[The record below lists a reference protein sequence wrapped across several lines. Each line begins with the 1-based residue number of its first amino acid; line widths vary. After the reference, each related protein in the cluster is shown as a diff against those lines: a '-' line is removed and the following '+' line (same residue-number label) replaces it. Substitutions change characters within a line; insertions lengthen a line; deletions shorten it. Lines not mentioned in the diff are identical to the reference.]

1 MACEPGV
8 AGRNMPMSSRFRF
21 DRLLLLPA
29 LLLSGAGLGW
39 PAPAEAF
46 ARWINAQPGSR
57 EQLWLAAFSGF
68 ALGLA
73 LGLMVYEL
81 RARGVSIAL
90 RRLTDLAASLDGRG
104 AEETRRGDI
113 RKELERLSD
122 EVLFSARRITQE
134 RREFGAQA
142 TGWQAMFAATLD
154 SLFVL
159 DETGIVRD
167 LNPAAERQFKITSSE
182 AVGRHLADLLFP
194 LPHRSLDNAA
204 FMQDIAAGKAVGRRQ
219 EMIVH
224 CGARQFPVEM
234 ALAEFHVGDERGLIA
249 SARDISAQ
257 RQTRADLKR
266 VREQAD
272 RLQARLRA
280 ELASRRIVRPAAE
293 QLPIAEAGPAP
304 TTGGTPFTLEE
315 ACGDVIRRLV
325 VRAERKGLGFRF
337 EDSEVQGMGLI
348 GDANRLRAVVTELID
363 TVVRHATAGEIIV
376 HLSALSTDER
386 SIELTVSVAATAM
399 TDDESTHVGRPLNRA
414 QGGAAGRSRSKPS
427 ESHERVV
434 DVAGVETRV
443 STSPDRGAVFNAKMH
458 YAVDLSRVSID
469 LGALAG
475 VAAPT
480 LDDGTDVDPRLV
492 AEFARAAAR
501 LRHNAERGNLGALW
515 AQAHR
520 LKEIWLPRAPLSEA
534 GVVSALAHTARGGDA
549 ANARM
554 LARRL
559 ADALDATVRQQMSAS
574 DLELEEPVS

>member
-1 MACEPGV
+1 M
-8 AGRNMPMSSRFRF
+8 RI
-21 DRLLLLPA
+21 A
-29 LLLSGAGLGW
+29 LDAMGGD
-39 PAPAEAF
+39 F
-46 ARWINAQPGSR
+46 
-57 EQLWLAAFSGF
+57 
-68 ALGLA
+68 
-73 LGLMVYEL
+73 
-81 RARGVSIAL
+81 GVSPN
-90 RRLTDLAASLDGRG
+90 LDGAIAALKDNPDLQG
-104 AEETRRGDI
+104 
-113 RKELERLSD
+113 
-122 EVLFSARRITQE
+122 
-134 RREFGAQA
+134 EFNAQA

-154 SLFVL
+154 SMFVL
-159 DETGIVRD
+159 DEAGLVRD

-182 AVGRHLADLLFP
+182 AVGRPLADLLFP
-194 LPHRSLDNAA
+194 LPHRALDNAA

-219 EMIVH
+219 EMVVH
-224 CGARQFPVEM
+224 CGSRQFPVEM
-234 ALAEFHVGDERGLIA
+234 ALAEFRVGEERGLIA

-280 ELASRRIVRPAAE
+280 ELASRRFLRPATE
-293 QLPIAEAGPAP
+293 QLPIADAAP
-304 TTGGTPFTLEE
+304 LASGGTPFTLEE

-325 VRAERKGLGFRF
+325 VRAERKGLGFRY
-337 EDSEVQGMGLI
+337 EDTEVQGMGLI

-363 TVVRHATAGEIIV
+363 TVVRHASAGEIIV

-386 SIELTVSVAATAM
+386 SIELAVSVAATAM

-414 QGGAAGRSRSKPS
+414 QGGPGGRARVKASDSC
-427 ESHERVV
+427 ERVV

-443 STSPDRGAVFNAKMH
+443 TTSPDRGAVFKAKMH

-475 VAAPT
+475 VVAPAP
-480 LDDGTDVDPRLV
+480 DDGADIDPRLV

-501 LRHNAERGNLGALW
+501 LRHNAEQGNLGALW

-520 LKEIWLPRAPLSEA
+520 LKEIWLPRAPLSDA
-534 GVVSALAHTARGGDA
+534 GVVSALAHTARGGDG

-559 ADALDATVRQQMSAS
+559 ADALDAMVRQQMSAS
-574 DLELEEPVS
+574 DLALEEPVP

>member
-1 MACEPGV
+1 MACAPGFT
-8 AGRNMPMSSRFRF
+8 GLNMPMSPRFRI
-21 DRLLLLPA
+21 DRSLLQLAILLLAGGIGWSDPA
-29 LLLSGAGLGW
+29 VAAAGWL
-39 PAPAEAF
+39 
-46 ARWINAQPGSR
+46 NVQPDSR
-57 EQLWLAAFSGF
+57 EQLWLAAFAGF
-68 ALGLA
+68 TLGLA
-73 LGLMVYEL
+73 LGLVVYEL
-81 RARGVSIAL
+81 RARGISIAL
-90 RRLTDLAASLDGRG
+90 RRLTDLAASLDGRS
-104 AEETRRGDI
+104 AEETRRGNI
-113 RKELERLSD
+113 TTELERLSD
-122 EVLFSARRITQE
+122 EVLYTTRRMTQE
-134 RREFGAQA
+134 RREFNAQA

-154 SLFVL
+154 SMFVL
-159 DETGIVRD
+159 DEAGLVRD
-167 LNPAAERQFKITSSE
+167 LNPAAERQFKITTSD

-194 LPHRSLDNAA
+194 LPHRALDNAA

-224 CGARQFPVEM
+224 CGSRQFPVEM
-234 ALAEFHVGDERGLIA
+234 ALAEFRVGEERGLIA

-280 ELASRRIVRPAAE
+280 ELASRRFLRPATE
-293 QLPIAEAGPAP
+293 QLPIADSAP
-304 TTGGTPFTLEE
+304 LASGGTPFTLEE

-325 VRAERKGLGFRF
+325 VRAERKGLGFRY
-337 EDSEVQGMGLI
+337 EDTEVQGMGLI

-363 TVVRHATAGEIIV
+363 TVVRHASAGEIIV

-386 SIELTVSVAATAM
+386 SIELAVSVAATAM

-414 QGGAAGRSRSKPS
+414 QGGPGGRARVKASDSC
-427 ESHERVV
+427 ERVV

-443 STSPDRGAVFNAKMH
+443 TTSPDRGAVFKAKMH

-475 VAAPT
+475 VVAPAP
-480 LDDGTDVDPRLV
+480 DDGADIDPRLV

-501 LRHNAERGNLGALW
+501 LRHNAEQGNLGALW

-520 LKEIWLPRAPLSEA
+520 LKEIWLPRAPLSDA
-534 GVVSALAHTARGGDA
+534 GVVSALAHTARGGDG

-559 ADALDATVRQQMSAS
+559 ADALDAMVRQQMSAS
-574 DLELEEPVS
+574 DLALEEPVP

>member
-1 MACEPGV
+1 MIRRLRLHRCLPLAMA
-8 AGRNMPMSSRFRF
+8 AS
-21 DRLLLLPA
+21 LA
-29 LLLSGAGLGW
+29 LTFGLAW
-39 PAPAEAF
+39 PETAHAF
-46 ARWINAQPGSR
+46 ARWLGVQPDSR
-57 EQLWLAAFSGF
+57 ERLWLAAFSGF
-68 ALGLA
+68 SLGLA
-73 LGLMVYEL
+73 FGLMIYEL

-90 RRLTDLAASLDGRG
+90 RRLTDLAASIDGRTT
-104 AEETRRGDI
+104 EVTKRGNI
-113 RKELERLSD
+113 KQELGRLTD
-122 EVLFSARRITQE
+122 EVLYSARRMTKE
-134 RREFGAQA
+134 RKEFDSQA

-154 SLFVL
+154 SMFVL
-159 DETGIVRD
+159 DGDGIVKD
-167 LNPAAERQFKITSSE
+167 LNPAAERQFKITSAD

-204 FMQDIAAGKAVGRRQ
+204 FMQDIAAGKSIGRRQ
-219 EMIVH
+219 ELIVH
-224 CGARQFPVEM
+224 CGTRQFPVDM
-234 ALAEFHVGDERGLIA
+234 AMAEFHVGDERGLIA
-249 SARDISAQ
+249 TARDISVQ
-257 RQTRADLKR
+257 RQNRADLKR

-280 ELASRRIVRPAAE
+280 ELASRRIVRPVAD
-293 QLPIAEAGPAP
+293 QMPVTDVPAVT
-304 TTGGTPFTLEE
+304 TTGGTPFTLED

-325 VRAERKGLGFRF
+325 VKAERKGLGFRY

-363 TVVRHATAGEIIV
+363 GVVRHATSGEIIV

-386 SIELTVSVAATAM
+386 SIELLVSVAATGM
-399 TDDESTHVGRPLNRA
+399 TDDESTSVGRPLNRA
-414 QGGAAGRSRSKPS
+414 QGSGTKTRAKSQSGTRSRT
-427 ESHERVV
+427 V
-434 DVAGVETRV
+434 DVAGVETQV
-443 STSPDRGAVFNAKMH
+443 ETSLDRGAVFKARMH

-475 VAAPT
+475 VAASAAE
-480 LDDGTDVDPRLV
+480 DAGDVDPRLV

-501 LRHNAERGNLGALW
+501 LRHNAEQGNLGALW

-559 ADALDATVRQQMSAS
+559 ADALDTTVREQMSAPGVA
-574 DLELEEPVS
+574 LEASVA

>member
-1 MACEPGV
+1 LAI
-8 AGRNMPMSSRFRF
+8 
-21 DRLLLLPA
+21 LLLAGGVGWSDPA
-29 LLLSGAGLGW
+29 VAAGGW
-39 PAPAEAF
+39 L
-46 ARWINAQPGSR
+46 NVQPDSR
-57 EQLWLAAFSGF
+57 EQLWLAAFAGF
-68 ALGLA
+68 TLGLA
-73 LGLMVYEL
+73 LGLVVYEL
-81 RARGVSIAL
+81 RARGISIAL
-90 RRLTDLAASLDGRG
+90 RRLTDLAASLDGRS
-104 AEETRRGDI
+104 AEETRRGNI
-113 RKELERLSD
+113 TTELERLSD
-122 EVLFSARRITQE
+122 EVLYTTRRMTQE
-134 RREFGAQA
+134 RREFNAQA

-154 SLFVL
+154 SMFVL
-159 DETGIVRD
+159 DEAGLVRD

-182 AVGRHLADLLFP
+182 AVGRPLADLLFP
-194 LPHRSLDNAA
+194 LPHRALDNAA

-219 EMIVH
+219 EMVVH
-224 CGARQFPVEM
+224 CGSRQFPVEM
-234 ALAEFHVGDERGLIA
+234 ALAEFRVGEERGLIA

-280 ELASRRIVRPAAE
+280 ELASRRFLRPATE
-293 QLPIAEAGPAP
+293 QLPIADAAP
-304 TTGGTPFTLEE
+304 LASGGTPFTLEE

-325 VRAERKGLGFRF
+325 VRAERKGLGFRY
-337 EDSEVQGMGLI
+337 EDTEVQGMGLI

-363 TVVRHATAGEIIV
+363 TVVRHASAGEIIV

-386 SIELTVSVAATAM
+386 SIELAVSVAATAM

-414 QGGAAGRSRSKPS
+414 QGGPGGRARVKASDSC
-427 ESHERVV
+427 ERVV

-443 STSPDRGAVFNAKMH
+443 TTSPDRGAVFKAKMH

-475 VAAPT
+475 VVAPAP
-480 LDDGTDVDPRLV
+480 DDGADIDPRLV

-501 LRHNAERGNLGALW
+501 LRHNAEQGNLGALW

-520 LKEIWLPRAPLSEA
+520 LKEIWLPRAPLSDA
-534 GVVSALAHTARGGDA
+534 GVVSALAHTARGGDG

-559 ADALDATVRQQMSAS
+559 ADALDAMVRQQMSAS
-574 DLELEEPVS
+574 DLALEEPVP